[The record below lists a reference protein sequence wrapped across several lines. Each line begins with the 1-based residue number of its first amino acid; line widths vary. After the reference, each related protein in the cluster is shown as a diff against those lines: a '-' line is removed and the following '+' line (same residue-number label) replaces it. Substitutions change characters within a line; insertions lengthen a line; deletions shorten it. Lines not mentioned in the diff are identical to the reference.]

1 MCLFNLVKQQ
11 YRVRFSPDSLSE
23 MPSLFISHIARRCAD
38 KLCHRVFFHELRHV
52 CADHCLLIIKQELCE
67 RLCEFGFSNT
77 GWSHEYERAKWSVR
91 VLDTG
96 ARPAHCICHSRNGLI
111 LSDDTASQVF
121 FYTQEFLDL
130 ALKHL
135 CHRYACPLR
144 HDLGNIFLVYFFFQE
159 FYSVLRFRQAFV
171 LILKLFLQTRQPAVS
186 QFRRLFKV
194 AAPLSLF

>member
-11 YRVRFSPDSLSE
+11 YRVRFSPNCYCE
-23 MPSLFISHIARRCAD
+23 MSTLFISHITRRCAD

-52 CADHCLLIIKQELCE
+52 CADHRLLIIKQELCE
-67 RLCEFGFSNT
+67 RLCEFSLSNT
-77 GWSHEYERAKWSVR
+77 GWSHEYERAKRPIR

-96 ARPAHCICHSRNGLI
+96 PRPAHCICYSRNGLI

-121 FYTQEFLDL
+121 FYTQEFLNL
-130 ALKHL
+130 ALKNL

-144 HDLGNIFLVYFFFQE
+144 HDLGYIFLVYFFFQE
-159 FYSVLRFRQAFV
+159 FYSVLRFSQAFV
-171 LILKLFLQTRQPAVS
+171 FLFKLFLQTRQPAVS